1 VRWLGVAAAV
11 VTAGSLAAQT
21 EPCSIRLQVVDSTG
35 AGVTAEVRVKPKDSS
50 DTIHRGRTDRDGNL
64 CVPKINPGTY
74 TLVLFARGFQVRR
87 VRDVMVNSGETLDLR
102 SVRVDIGD
110 CDAPGIT
117 CDSLE
122 PERDI
127 VAGGGL
133 TLPRGCGLNLDKLDV
148 ICSTANSSRDVDLIF
163 TGGGE
168 TLFLNPQNGARIRPD
183 CQKIGFTDEPLRLD
197 GMGSGDNF
205 CVRTKKGQNSHI
217 YFDAVDV
224 DKSTKEL
231 GLWITTRK

>member
-1 VRWLGVAAAV
+1 M
-11 VTAGSLAAQT
+11 VTAGSLAAHT
-21 EPCSIRLQVVDSTG
+21 EPCSIRLQVVDATG

-183 CQKIGFTDEPLRLD
+183 CQRSDSQTNLFALTAWVPETIFACERKRAKTRTFTSMPLMLIRVLKSL
-197 GMGSGDNF
+197 GSGSRL
-205 CVRTKKGQNSHI
+205 VSSRIQS
-217 YFDAVDV
+217 
-224 DKSTKEL
+224 
-231 GLWITTRK
+231 